1 MDDMLENDEMAE
13 ILHDFLVETSE
24 ILETVDQQLIE
35 LEQNPEDLEILN
47 GIFRGVHTI
56 KGASG
61 FLGLK
66 QLVDVAHKAE
76 EVLNKYRQGTLK
88 VTPTGMDALLAAS
101 DMLSVL
107 MEHVSKKD
115 GVEEDLTAVLAAL
128 AEAEGGEAPEAPESE
143 APAEAPAAPT
153 SEASPEASEA
163 PAAPASEAPAPEA
176 EETKEESTA
185 EAETPSAVAP
195 APEASS
201 EEAKAPEAEK
211 KSDFKVRKDDVD
223 TIRVDTARLDSVMNM
238 VGELVLGRN
247 RLARIASRLEDR
259 HPEDNYVGD
268 LLQNS
273 THLNAI
279 TTDLQ
284 VAVMQTRMQAI
295 VKVFGRFPRM
305 VRDLARDKKKDVN
318 LVLVGQETELD
329 KTVIEEI
336 GDPMV
341 HLVRNSVDHGIEL
354 PEERSKAGKP
364 RTGTLTLS
372 AFHKGNNIFV
382 TIEDDGKG
390 IDVEGVKKKAIEKG
404 IATSDEL
411 ERMGKQEILNMIF
424 LPGFSTAKK
433 ITDTSG
439 RGVGMDVVKTNITK
453 LNGSIDIESTV
464 GVGSKMILRL
474 PLTLAIIQALMC
486 GVGDDEYALPLSS
499 VVEILHVEGTEI
511 STVEGKETLYFRDR
525 VYPLIRLSN
534 MVDTESEKEAQ
545 YAILMSHGDKVFGLM
560 VEKLIGQEEVVIK
573 SMGNYLANTRGV
585 SGATIT
591 GDGRVVLI
599 IDIMGLYTSL

>member
-1 MDDMLENDEMAE
+1 MDDLLENDEMQE
-13 ILHDFLVETSE
+13 ILHDFIVETSE
-24 ILETVDQQLIE
+24 ILENVDQQLIV
-35 LEQNPEDLEILN
+35 LEQNPEDLEVLN

-88 VTPTGMDALLAAS
+88 VTPTGMDALLSAS
-101 DMLSVL
+101 DMLKVL
-107 MEHVSKKD
+107 MDHVSNKD

-128 AEAEGGEAPEAPESE
+128 AEAEGGA
-143 APAEAPAAPT
+143 APAET
-153 SEASPEASEA
+153 
-163 PAAPASEAPAPEA
+163 PASEKGAKEKAPVSEA
-176 EETKEESTA
+176 LEAKEEA
-185 EAETPSAVAP
+185 APKEAQVKEP
-195 APEASS
+195 AAKKKKAAKKDS
-201 EEAKAPEAEK
+201 EEEK
-211 KSDFKVRKDDVD
+211 KQEFKVRKDDID
-223 TIRVDTARLDSVMNM
+223 TIRVDTSRLDSVMNM

-247 RLARIASRLEDR
+247 RLARIASRLEER
-259 HPEDNYVGD
+259 HSEDNLIGD
-268 LLQNS
+268 LLLNS
-273 THLNAI
+273 THLNSI

-336 GDPMV
+336 GDPLV

-354 PEERSKAGKP
+354 PEERTKAGKP

-390 IDVEGVKKKAIEKG
+390 IDVEAVKKKALEKG
-404 IATSDEL
+404 VATAEEL
-411 ERMGKQEILNMIF
+411 DRMGKQEILNLIF

-464 GVGSKMILRL
+464 GVGTKMILRL

-499 VVEILHVEGTEI
+499 VVEILHVEDSEI

-525 VYPLIRLSN
+525 VYPLIRLSS
-534 MVDTESEKEAQ
+534 MVDTESVKDSQ
-545 YAILMSHGDKVFGLM
+545 YAVLMSHGDKVFGLM

-599 IDIMGLYTSL
+599 IDIMGLYQSL

>member
-1 MDDMLENDEMAE
+1 MDDILESDEMQE
-13 ILHDFLVETSE
+13 ILHDFIVESSE
-24 ILETVDQQLIE
+24 ILEAVGQQLIE

-66 QLVDVAHKAE
+66 QLVEVAHKAE
-76 EVLNKYRQGTLK
+76 EVLNKYRQGTIK
-88 VTPTGMDALLAAS
+88 VTPTGMDALLGAC
-101 DMLSVL
+101 DMLKLL
-107 MEHVSKKD
+107 MDHVSNKD
-115 GVEEDLTAVLAAL
+115 GVKEDLSKVLSAL
-128 AEAEGGEAPEAPESE
+128 AEAEGGSPPE
-143 APAEAPAAPT
+143 PAAET
-153 SEASPEASEA
+153 KAE
-163 PAAPASEAPAPEA
+163 EAPAPA
-176 EETKEESTA
+176 EES
-185 EAETPSAVAP
+185 P
-195 APEASS
+195 
-201 EEAKAPEAEK
+201 EAKAPEPKAPETKKEAAPQAKAKAPEEEK
-211 KSDFKVRKDDVD
+211 RSGFKVRKDDID
-223 TIRVDTARLDSVMNM
+223 TIRVDTSRLDSVMNM

-247 RLARIASRLEDR
+247 RLARIATRLEER
-259 HPEDNYVGD
+259 HPEDGLVSD
-268 LLQNS
+268 LLKNS
-273 THLNAI
+273 THLNTI

-284 VAVMQTRMQAI
+284 LAVMQTRMQAI

-305 VRDLARDKKKDVN
+305 VRDLAKDKKKDVN

-354 PEERSKAGKP
+354 PEDRTKAGKP

-390 IDVEGVKKKAIEKG
+390 IDVEAVKKKAFENNV
-404 IATSDEL
+404 ASAEEL
-411 ERMGKQEILNMIF
+411 GRMGKQEILNLIF
-424 LPGFSTAKK
+424 LPGFSTAKEV
-433 ITDTSG
+433 TDTSG

-453 LNGSIDIESTV
+453 LNGSIDIESTP
-464 GVGSKMILRL
+464 GAGTKMTLRL

-499 VVEILHVEGTEI
+499 VVEILHVEGREV
-511 STVEGKETLYFRDR
+511 STVEGRETLYFRDK
-525 VYPLIRLSN
+525 VFPLIRLSD
-534 MVDTESEKEAQ
+534 MVDSESSCDPQ

-591 GDGRVVLI
+591 GDGKVILI
-599 IDIMGLYTSL
+599 VDIMGLYTSL

>member
-1 MDDMLENDEMAE
+1 MLENEEMQE
-13 ILHDFLVETSE
+13 ILNDFIVETGE

-35 LEQNPEDLEILN
+35 LEQNPDDLELLN

-66 QLVDVAHKAE
+66 QIVEVAHKAE
-76 EVLNKYRQGTLK
+76 EVLNQYRQGTLK
-88 VTPTGMDALLAAS
+88 VTPIGMDALLGAC
-101 DMLSVL
+101 DILKVL
-107 MEHVSKKD
+107 MDHVANKD
-115 GVEEDLTAVLAAL
+115 STEEDVSAILAAL
-128 AEAEGGEAPEAPESE
+128 ALAESDTSVPEGAKEPAAKEPEAKEPAVKEPAVKEPAVKEPEVE
-143 APAEAPAAPT
+143 EPAAKEPAVKEPLAEMPT
-153 SEASPEASEA
+153 AQ
-163 PAAPASEAPAPEA
+163 A
-176 EETKEESTA
+176 ENK
-185 EAETPSAVAP
+185 AV
-195 APEASS
+195 
-201 EEAKAPEAEK
+201 
-211 KSDFKVRKDDVD
+211 FKVRKDEVE
-223 TIRVDTARLDSVMNM
+223 TIRVDTKRLDSVMNM

-247 RLARIASRLEDR
+247 RLARIASRLEER
-259 HPEDNYVGD
+259 HSEDNLVGD

-273 THLNAI
+273 RHLNSI

-284 VAVMQTRMQAI
+284 LAVTQTRMQAI

-305 VRDLARDKKKDVN
+305 VRDLAKDKKKDVN

-354 PEERSKAGKP
+354 PEDRTKAGKP

-390 IDVEGVKKKAIEKG
+390 IDPESVKAKALEKG
-404 IATSDEL
+404 FFSVDEL
-411 ERMGKQEILNMIF
+411 DRMTEQEVLNLIF
-424 LPGFSTAKK
+424 LPGFSTANKV
-433 ITDTSG
+433 TDTSG

-453 LNGSIDIESTV
+453 LNGSIEIESTL

-486 GVGDDEYALPLSS
+486 SIGDEEYALPLSS
-499 VVEILHVEGTEI
+499 VVEILHVDGSEI
-511 STVEGKETLYFRDR
+511 NSVEGKETLYFRDK
-525 VYPLIRLSN
+525 VYPLIRLSK
-534 MVDTESEKEAQ
+534 MVDAKCNNKEQ
-545 YAILMSHGDKVFGLM
+545 YAVLMAHGDKVFGLM

-573 SMGNYLANTRGV
+573 SMGKYLANIRGV

-599 IDIMGLYTSL
+599 IDIMGLYSSL